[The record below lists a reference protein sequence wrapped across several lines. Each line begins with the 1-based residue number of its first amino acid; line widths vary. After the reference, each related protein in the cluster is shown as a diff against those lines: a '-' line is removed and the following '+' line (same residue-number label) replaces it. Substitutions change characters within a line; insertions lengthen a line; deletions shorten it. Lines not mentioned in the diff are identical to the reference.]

1 MRIVLLIGLVAGLGG
16 FAGAGLLLSDGADE
30 PTAEPTPTPA
40 ASRTDALGEQAVR
53 EVVAIRTAGAEA
65 GVLSSQIFGLIAAAG
80 REPRA
85 TGARTLR
92 RELPPLLAAAATV
105 WPRSYRAIAAQAPRR
120 EAARRQRA
128 ILLRAVRSEQ
138 ASLARLRRELRA
150 GSDPWPPVLRFAT
163 RSDELR
169 RRLAAEIDAMMA
181 AIPAHESEALRRA
194 FAGG

>member
-1 MRIVLLIGLVAGLGG
+1 MRIPLLIGLVAALAG
-16 FAGAGLLLSDGADE
+16 FVGSVLFLAERRDE
-30 PTAEPTPTPA
+30 PAAQSTPA
-40 ASRTDALGEQAVR
+40 VPRTDVLGAQAVR

-65 GVLSSQIFGLIAAAG
+65 GVLSSQIFGLITAAG

-85 TGARTLR
+85 AGGRILQ
-92 RELPPLLAAAATV
+92 RELPTLLAAAATI

-150 GSDPWPPVLRFAT
+150 GGDAWPPVLRFKT

-169 RRLAAEIDAMMA
+169 QTLAGEIDAMMA
-181 AIPAHESEALRRA
+181 AIPAYESEALRRA